1 VKNGAATLHSLIVP
15 TPEDPPR
22 MHEDSADWDAALGKA
37 LPRFLEC
44 GLEKL
49 IH

>member
-1 VKNGAATLHSLIVP
+1 
-15 TPEDPPR
+15 
-22 MHEDSADWDAALGKA
+22 MHEDSADGDAALGVA

-49 IH
+49 IHVS